1 MRARTPSLIAA
12 ATAVVCTV
20 PLVAQEGD
28 ASAEMAA
35 TMEAYERAGTPGEFH
50 ETLGQRVGE
59 WDAEVRFW
67 SEPGGEPSVMEATAT
82 IEWVM
87 DGRFVRETVVSE
99 FMGQPFRGVG
109 YTGYN
114 NLTGEY
120 EGSWMDNHS
129 TALYRYTG
137 ERDDRGRLV
146 FVSESVDP
154 LSGQKVKERSVWELV
169 SDDEMVARSYRLEDG
184 EEILTMELRYTRR
197 M

>member
-20 PLVAQEGD
+20 PLAAQEGD

-50 ETLGQRVGE
+50 ETLGLQVGE

-87 DGRFVRETVVSE
+87 DGRFVRETVESE

-154 LSGQKVKERSVWELV
+154 LSGQKVKERSVWEMV

-184 EEILTMELRYTRR
+184 EEFLTMELRYSRR